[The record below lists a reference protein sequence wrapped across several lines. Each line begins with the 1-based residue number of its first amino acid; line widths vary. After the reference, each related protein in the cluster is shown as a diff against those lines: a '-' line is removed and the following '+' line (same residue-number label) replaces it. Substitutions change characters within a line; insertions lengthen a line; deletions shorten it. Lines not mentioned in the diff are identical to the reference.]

1 LILLGETFL
10 FVLEPIAKM
19 FPWTLLPLEEE
30 TMTPTTNE
38 TSQAQSLFVMVDNNQ
53 LAIGGGG

>member
-1 LILLGETFL
+1 M
-10 FVLEPIAKM
+10 EPIAKM